1 MSEQEPEEIWAV
13 TEPNDVSADI
23 LGDVYAQQ
31 TPDGMVGK
39 PVKYIRADLVTPRVK
54 PLAWVVFDAWTMWAE
69 TSVGKYAINDI
80 ASNDES
86 GCVLLKIDGKCQR
99 YIDPIGDDWGMW
111 PNIGE
116 AKAAAQADYERRVLS
131 ALILPGGAGHS

>member
-39 PVKYIRADLVTPRVK
+39 PVKYIRADLAKPRVK
-54 PLAWVVFDAWTMWAE
+54 QLQWITPSPT
-69 TSVGKYAINDI
+69 T
-80 ASNDES
+80 
-86 GCVLLKIDGKCQR
+86 DGKWQDTTGIYDIEESILFIGHVETGTP
-99 YIDPIGDDWGMW
+99 YITDK
-111 PNIGE
+111 E

-131 ALILPGGAGHS
+131 ALILPGDG